1 MDDKLDVGLCET
13 CKYFKPKQNSQKY
26 SKCWVLQGYGMKIT
40 SKVIRCR
47 RYERVI
53 KNDFR

>member
-1 MDDKLDVGLCET
+1 MDDKLDAGLCET

-53 KNDFR
+53 KNDFK